1 MLQDFSSTISK
12 TTNVVFCAIS
22 LAASLAPIY
31 LYYGVHRMEI
41 ADSYFIWIAA
51 VLGASY
57 GLVQAYKNVKHSLK
71 HQIVLKR
78 GDAIAREINRQLAD
92 DKVISKKEKEERVL
106 WKKNEIADYEAAGT
120 IFVFSNYCFHATLT
134 KTFDITHT
142 VFKVFGTR
150 FV

>member
-1 MLQDFSSTISK
+1 
-12 TTNVVFCAIS
+12 
-22 LAASLAPIY
+22 
-31 LYYGVHRMEI
+31 MEI

-120 IFVFSNYCFHATLT
+120 IFGFFQLYSCFHATLT
-134 KTFDITHT
+134 KTLDITHT
-142 VFKVFGTR
+142 VLCLQSGWNKVRKF
-150 FV
+150 